1 MKKTSTVRTIG
12 NKIFKGHGLTIG
24 VDLGDHWSCYCVL
37 DEAGKIILEQ
47 KVAMTPEA
55 MKQTFAKIPQSLI
68 ALETGTHSPWVSRLL
83 TELGYKVI
91 VAHAQK
97 VQLITKSNRKDDRHD
112 ARTLARLARIDP
124 ELLGPVRH
132 RSAQAQIHLTV
143 IRARA
148 ELVRAR
154 TALVNAAR
162 GLVKS
167 YGQRLPKCGTQ
178 QVSRELGA
186 GLHAELREVL
196 EPLLKEIES
205 LNERIQEY
213 EVRMEKIAKESYPQ
227 VELLKQV
234 KGVGTQIALTYV
246 LTLDD
251 PHRFPKSR
259 EVGCFLGLCPG
270 RRDSG
275 ESQPQMNIS
284 KEGDRYLRTMLVKG
298 LYRCGRFHCDR
309 KRTVSASASKTRGS
323 GVGRC
328 VNERRNP
335 HAERITVSSRLL
347 FTVFPEGDDSVAQ
360 RLWGRLALNR
370 HYTQNL

>member
-1 MKKTSTVRTIG
+1 M
-12 NKIFKGHGLTIG
+12 IFKGHKLTIG
-24 VDLGDHWSCYCVL
+24 LDLGDHWSCYCVL

-47 KVAMTPEA
+47 KVVTTLEA
-55 MKQTFAKIPQSLI
+55 MKQAFAKIPRSVI

-83 TELGYKVI
+83 TELGYKVL

-148 ELVRAR
+148 ELVSAR

-167 YGQRLPKCGTQ
+167 YGQRLPKCGTR
-178 QVSRELGA
+178 QVSRELAA
-186 GLHAELREVL
+186 GLNAELREVL
-196 EPLLKEIES
+196 EPLLKEVES

-213 EVRMEKIAKESYPQ
+213 DERMEKIAKESYPH

-234 KGVGTQIALTYV
+234 KGVGTQIALTYGLQREGTHRV
-246 LTLDD
+246 L
-251 PHRFPKSR
+251 
-259 EVGCFLGLCPG
+259 
-270 RRDSG
+270 
-275 ESQPQMNIS
+275 
-284 KEGDRYLRTMLVKG
+284 
-298 LYRCGRFHCDR
+298 
-309 KRTVSASASKTRGS
+309 
-323 GVGRC
+323 
-328 VNERRNP
+328 
-335 HAERITVSSRLL
+335 
-347 FTVFPEGDDSVAQ
+347 
-360 RLWGRLALNR
+360 
-370 HYTQNL
+370 

>member
-1 MKKTSTVRTIG
+1 MKKTSTVRV
-12 NKIFKGHGLTIG
+12 NRNLIFKGHKLTIG
-24 VDLGDHWSCYCVL
+24 VDLGDHWSCCCVL
-37 DEAGKIILEQ
+37 DEAGKIIVEQ
-47 KVAMTPEA
+47 KVATTPEV

-68 ALETGTHSPWVSRLL
+68 AIETGTHSPWVSRLL
-83 TELGYKVI
+83 TELGHKVI

-97 VQLITKSNRKDDRHD
+97 VQLISKSNRKDDRHD
-112 ARTLARLARIDP
+112 ARTLARLARIDA

-167 YGQRLPKCGTQ
+167 YGQRLPKCGTR

-196 EPLLKEIES
+196 EPLFKEIES

-213 EVRMEKIAKESYPQ
+213 EVRVEKIAKESYPQ

-259 EVGCFLGLCPG
+259 EVGCFLGLRPG

-275 ESQPQMNIS
+275 ESQPQMHIS
-284 KEGDRYLRTMLVKG
+284 KEGDRYLRTMLVQGAHYILGPFGADSDLRRWG
-298 LYRCGRFHCDR
+298 LKLAARGGKNAKKRAVVAVAR
-309 KRTVSASASKTRGS
+309 KLAV
-323 GVGRC
+323 
-328 VNERRNP
+328 
-335 HAERITVSSRLL
+335 LL
-347 FTVFPEGDDSVAQ
+347 H
-360 RLWGRLALNR
+360 RLWVSGEVYEPLRNSQKAMR
-370 HYTQNL
+370 AAA